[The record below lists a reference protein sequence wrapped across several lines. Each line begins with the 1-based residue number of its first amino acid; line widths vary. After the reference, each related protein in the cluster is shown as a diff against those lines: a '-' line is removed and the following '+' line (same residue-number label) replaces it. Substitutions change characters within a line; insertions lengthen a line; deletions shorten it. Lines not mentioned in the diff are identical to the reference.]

1 MHVLVYIEQIETR
14 AGRAS
19 RTHHVTSRPQTF
31 SFFFFYGEFV
41 HALPDA
47 RVRDNEVSIDGR
59 MYVLST
65 RSRVEIDKRHMRT
78 SVTYLTGVLD
88 SFGVKKSL
96 RFPARYQLSRS
107 VVASSPLYLSMSFF
121 SHNGLKR
128 RDTSNIIESAKELPR
143 FKGQA
148 TWRFNSQTVG
158 FKQFITANSIP
169 D

>member
-1 MHVLVYIEQIETR
+1 MRKKCVPEWSRTSEAKGLNTGHTKQMHVLVYIEQIETR

-31 SFFFFYGEFV
+31 PFFFYGEFV

-47 RVRDNEVSIDGR
+47 HVRDNEVSIDGR

-65 RSRVEIDKRHMRT
+65 RSCVEIDKRHMRT

-107 VVASSPLYLSMSFF
+107 VIAPSPLYLFLFF
-121 SHNGLKR
+121 L
-128 RDTSNIIESAKELPR
+128 
-143 FKGQA
+143 
-148 TWRFNSQTVG
+148 
-158 FKQFITANSIP
+158 IT